1 MPNSPHPPWD
11 WTASVLVIDDNHDV
25 ADSLARFLT
34 TGYGHNVTVARDGET
49 GVRMAAAHPPDVVV
63 CDLHLP
69 TKTGFEVARELAAIL
84 PRKPLLIAV
93 TAHGG
98 SYPAASAERAGFD
111 HYLQKPADPHEI
123 GALIEAH
130 GPQGGGSPRRP
141 G

>member
-1 MPNSPHPPWD
+1 MPAPPHPPWE
-11 WTASVLVIDDNHDV
+11 WIASVLVIDDNRDV

-34 TGYGHNVTVARDGET
+34 AGYGHNVTVARDGET
-49 GVRMAAAHPPDVVV
+49 GVQMAAAHPPDVVV

-69 TKTGFEVARELAAIL
+69 TKTGFEVARELMDVL

-98 SYPAASAERAGFD
+98 SYPAAHARRAGFD
-111 HYLQKPADPHEI
+111 HYLVKPADPHEI

-130 GPQGGGSPRRP
+130 GPPNRDDP
-141 G
+141 LP